1 MKKRL
6 LPLLAGLG
14 LAAASS
20 LHAQT
25 DYNNLSSSPGKAPPH
40 VGMSRDEARK
50 LYGEPFHRTT
60 LTGGERWLYRLKFD
74 EVYGRALV
82 PFFASSD
89 NVRLGTIDFG
99 PDGRAKTFVWQRTVS
114 RAVE

>member
-6 LPLLAGLG
+6 LPLLAGLV
-14 LAAASS
+14 LAAVPT
-20 LHAQT
+20 LCAQAN
-25 DYNNLSSSPGKAPPH
+25 YNNLSSSPGKAAPH
-40 VGMSRDEARK
+40 VGMTRDEARK

-74 EVYGRALV
+74 EVYGRAFV
-82 PFFASSD
+82 PFLVSSD

-99 PDGRAKTFVWQRTVS
+99 PDGRARSYEWQQTVS
-114 RAVE
+114 RQAE